1 MSVRLITP
9 PAVEPVDLESLKRH
23 LRVEHAEDDALILT
37 LGRAAREFGEMY
49 TRRAWITQT
58 WERTLNSFASVI
70 RLPFPPLLSVT
81 SIKYVDAA
89 GVTQTVAPAGYTV
102 DQAGEFAH
110 VYPSYQANWPLDL
123 RAHPR
128 GVAIRFVA
136 GYGNTP
142 ETIAAPQSASVPG
155 AGLAAVKLIVGDLYK
170 NREESVVGNI
180 INRVPFAARRLLDTM
195 RVFGGE
201 Y

>member
-1 MSVRLITP
+1 M
-9 PAVEPVDLESLKRH
+9 
-23 LRVEHAEDDALILT
+23 
-37 LGRAAREFGEMY
+37 
-49 TRRAWITQT
+49 
-58 WERTLNSFASVI
+58 I
-70 RLPFPPLLSVT
+70 RLPFPPLQSVT
-81 SIKYVDAA
+81 SVTYVDAA
-89 GVTQTVAPAGYTV
+89 GVTQTIAPAAYTV
-102 DQAGEFAH
+102 DVSGGFAH
-110 VYPSYQANWPLDL
+110 VYPAYAEAWPIDL

-128 GVAIRFVA
+128 GVAVRFVA
-136 GYGNTP
+136 GYGATP

-155 AGLAAVKLIVGDLYK
+155 CGLAAVKLIVGDLYK